1 MVRDWTL
8 STSDIAEIAKYRH
21 SFRLFIAMQLC
32 AVRLYGRFLNHV
44 HALSPHII
52 NHLGLQLD
60 LPPALAVAVPE
71 RKATYTD
78 HRHNILT
85 YLGFQKFDAQA
96 QAQLEAWIE
105 HEARRG
111 MLPDALFQ
119 QVENHLLDKR
129 VLLPGP
135 SVLERLIIHVC
146 SHVHGELFETVFRR
160 LSPALRQAIDQLLL
174 VPDGAQHPAFSRL
187 KDYPPA
193 PSIASIQSYL
203 QRYHTVAETGID
215 ACEIQVLTPEWL
227 DYLAKQAKR

>member
-1 MVRDWTL
+1 MKRW
-8 STSDIAEIAKYRH
+8 SEIGRSPPSDIAEIAKYRH
-21 SFRLFIAMQLC
+21 SFRLFIAIQLC

-44 HALSPHII
+44 HDLSPHII
-52 NHLGLQLD
+52 NYLGQQLD
-60 LPPALAVAVPE
+60 LPPSLAVEVPE

-78 HRHNILT
+78 HRHNIMT
-85 YLGFQKFDAQA
+85 YLGFQKFDDQA

-146 SHVHGELFETVFRR
+146 SHVHVELFETVFQS
-160 LSPALRQAIDQLLL
+160 LIPCL
-174 VPDGAQHPAFSRL
+174 
-187 KDYPPA
+187 A
-193 PSIASIQSYL
+193 P
-203 QRYHTVAETGID
+203 GD
-215 ACEIQVLTPEWL
+215 
-227 DYLAKQAKR
+227 